1 MHVRQVLRRGNLL
14 IARAA
19 EAEPNVEVRFICECV
34 NDFCLE
40 AVLMTP
46 RDFRVLTEAPG
57 RFVISDGHEEP
68 TEEEVVAEG
77 PGYTVVEVFSGALP
91 GRWGERAIGSGT

>member
-1 MHVRQVLRRGNLL
+1 MDVRQVLRRGNLL

-19 EAEPNVEVRFICECV
+19 EAEPNAEVRFICECLD
-34 NDFCLE
+34 DFCLE
-40 AVLMTP
+40 PVVMTP
-46 RDFRVLTEAPG
+46 RDFRLLIEAPG

-77 PGYTVVEVFSGALP
+77 AGYTVVEVFAGAYP
-91 GRWGERAIGSGT
+91 ERWASAR